1 MTSPTTAAEPSLASA
16 PDGTVGDPAGIGR
29 GGIGRTGSGAVAGA
43 MVGADEIAARVGL
56 HPPTDEQ
63 RAVIQAPLGPALVVA
78 GAGSGKTETMALRV
92 LWLLANSLV
101 EAHQV
106 LGLTFTRKAAA
117 ELAERVRRY
126 VTDLHRVG
134 LAPGYDP
141 FDPPAVVTYNAFAN
155 GLYRDHAVLIGHEG
169 TGLVLGDASAWQL
182 ARRVVLESTDAALG
196 DLDVTVDTIT
206 QYLLDLAGAVGEH
219 DADTGEIRAMAERYG
234 RALGGLP
241 HGRARYQDDFDAA
254 FRPAVTLPLL
264 TALVEEFGRRKRA
277 AGGVQ
282 YADQVSLALRILD
295 ASPATAAEVR
305 RRHRVVLLDEYQDTS
320 VVQTR
325 LLARL
330 FAGEAVMAVG
340 DPHQSIYGWRGA
352 SAANLD
358 GFEGEF
364 GGGSPVGRF
373 SLTTSWRNGTRI
385 LDAANALAAPLAAGS
400 RVAVERLQPAPTASG
415 FPVESIVAETLQQ
428 EADAV
433 ALWFR
438 DRLAEGATTAASI
451 GVPASATPPGSAR
464 PGSAS
469 APPSAALLMR
479 ARQTLPAFL
488 AAFRRHGV
496 PYHVLGVGGL
506 LHEPEVA
513 DLVSALRVIHDG
525 GAGAEL
531 VRLLAGAAWRVG
543 PADLAALQRV
553 ARYLE
558 QRDVAEQRLDE
569 PVLAALGGSLAE
581 GETASIVEAL
591 DFIARADRPALFDG
605 FSETG
610 LMRLKQAGAMFAAL
624 RARSGGDLPDFIR
637 LVVTTL
643 RLDIEVAAN
652 ETRGGSLAGLQA
664 FDEAL
669 AGYQAVAEGATLG
682 GLLGWLTLAEHRED
696 LAPRSDPPEPG
707 TVQVLTVHGA
717 KGLEWDVV
725 AVPRLVRDES
735 PAKPRSTLGWLTHG
749 ALPYQFRGDAAEL
762 PEFGWTRFEDRA
774 GLRQALGGFK
784 AEVAAR
790 LLAEE
795 RRLAYVAVTRSRHR
809 LLLTGSFWAG
819 QQDWRGPSTFLT
831 DLAEAGVLPAPP
843 AAPASAARPDD
854 AEPLWFSWPRDPLGG
869 RRSAVEAA
877 ASAVRAADPADAGAW
892 SDVVESLLAERAE
905 QLAGGSRVPV
915 PVRIAA
921 SRFHQYIG
929 DPAGVER
936 ALRRPMPLR
945 PYRATRLG
953 TRFHEWVEHRAGTTG
968 APELLD
974 AGAAERDD
982 DLDLG
987 LDPGPDLGVDVQLG
1001 LDPGVDRH
1009 TERPSKSDADDARLE
1024 TLRTAFAASEWGSL
1038 QPLEVEREIQ
1048 LPFEG
1053 HILVCKIDA
1062 VYGRDGRIEIVDW
1075 KTGAPPKDGADLRR
1089 KQLQLALYRLAY
1101 ARASGVE
1108 PQRIDAAC
1116 YYVAH
1121 DLVVR
1126 PDRLSTEAELRALW
1140 AQSLAEWE
1148 RAAD

>member
-1 MTSPTTAAEPSLASA
+1 MTSPVTTA
-16 PDGTVGDPAGIGR
+16 TRPATHAADHHI
-29 GGIGRTGSGAVAGA
+29 T
-43 MVGADEIAARVGL
+43 ADEIAARLGL
-56 HPPTDEQ
+56 HRPTDEQ

-92 LWLLANSLV
+92 LWLLANSQV
-101 EAHQV
+101 QAHQV

-126 VTDLHRVG
+126 VTELHRVG

-141 FDPPAVVTYNAFAN
+141 FDPPAVATYNAFAN

-169 TGLVLGDASAWQL
+169 SGLVLGDASAWQL
-182 ARRVVLESTDAALG
+182 ARRVVLESSDAALG
-196 DLDVTVDTIT
+196 DLDVSVDTIT
-206 QYLLDLAGAVGEH
+206 QYLLDLAGALGEH
-219 DADTGEIRAMAERYG
+219 DADPDLVRAMAERYG
-234 RALGGLP
+234 RTLQALP
-241 HGRARYQDDFDAA
+241 HGRSRYQAEFDAV
-254 FRPAVTLPLL
+254 FRPAATLPLL
-264 TALVEEFGRRKRA
+264 TGLVQEFRRRKLA
-277 AGGVQ
+277 AGAVQ

-295 ASPATAAEVR
+295 ASPQTIRLLRE
-305 RRHRVVLLDEYQDTS
+305 RHRVVLLDEYQDTS

-330 FAGEAVMAVG
+330 FAGTPVMAVG

-358 GFEGEF
+358 GFEHDF
-364 GGGSPVGRF
+364 GVGGPVGRF

-385 LDAANALAAPLAAGS
+385 LDAANALAAPLTVGS
-400 RVAVERLQPAPTASG
+400 RVAVERLLPAPSASG
-415 FPVESIVAETLQQ
+415 FPVESVIAETLQQ
-428 EADAV
+428 EADALAV
-433 ALWFR
+433 WFR
-438 DRLAEGATTAASI
+438 DRLDEGTT
-451 GVPASATPPGSAR
+451 T
-464 PGSAS
+464 
-469 APPSAALLMR
+469 PSAALLMR

-531 VRLLAGAAWRVG
+531 VRLLAGGAWRIG
-543 PADLAALQRV
+543 PADLTALHRI

-558 QRDVAEQRLDE
+558 QRDFAEQRLDD
-569 PVLAALGGSLAE
+569 PVQAAFGRSLAE
-581 GETASIVEAL
+581 GETASLVEAL
-591 DFIARADRPALFDG
+591 DFVARADRPGLFDG

-610 LMRLKQAGAMFAAL
+610 LGRLKRAGAMFAAL
-624 RARSGGDLPDFIR
+624 RAQAGGDLPDFIR
-637 LVVTTL
+637 LVGETL

-652 ETRGGSLAGLQA
+652 ETRTGGLTALQA

-669 AGYQAVAEGATLG
+669 TGYLAVAEGATLG
-682 GLLGWLTLAEHRED
+682 GFLGWLTLAEHRED
-696 LAPRSDPPEPG
+696 LAPRSEPPEPG

-725 AVPRLVRDES
+725 AVPRLVRDEA
-735 PAKPRSTLGWLTHG
+735 PAKPRSGTFGWLTHG
-749 ALPYQFRGDAAEL
+749 ALPYEFRGDAAEL
-762 PEFGWTRFEDRA
+762 PVFPWTSFADRA
-774 GLRQALGGFK
+774 ALKQALGVFK

-795 RRLAYVAVTRSRHR
+795 RRLAYVAVTRARHR

-819 QQDWRGPSTFLT
+819 QRDWRGPSPFLT

-843 AAPASAARPDD
+843 AEPSSLIRPDD
-854 AEPLWFSWPRDPLGG
+854 AEPLSFRWPRDPLGG
-869 RRSAVEAA
+869 RRPAVEAA
-877 ASAVRAADPADAGAW
+877 AAAVGAAAPADLGDWA
-892 SDVVESLLAERAE
+892 SLVEPLLAERAE
-905 QLAGGSRVPV
+905 QLAGGTRLAVPDRVP
-915 PVRIAA
+915 A
-921 SRFHQYIG
+921 SRFQQYID
-929 DPAGVER
+929 DPAGVES
-936 ALRRPMPLR
+936 ALRRPMPAR

-953 TRFHEWVEHRAGTTG
+953 TRFHEWVEHRVGTTG

-974 AGAAERDD
+974 ADAAERDD
-982 DLDLG
+982 DLDG
-987 LDPGPDLGVDVQLG
+987 TGSVAFGSAASGPDV
-1001 LDPGVDRH
+1001 
-1009 TERPSKSDADDARLE
+1009 SDAQLE
-1024 TLRTAFAASEWGSL
+1024 SLQATFAASEWGSL
-1038 QPLEVEREIQ
+1038 QPIEVEREIQ

-1053 HILVCKIDA
+1053 HIVVCKIDA
-1062 VYGRDGRIEIVDW
+1062 VYRRNGRFEIVDW
-1075 KTGAPPKDGADLRR
+1075 KTGAQPTDAADLRR

-1101 ARASGVE
+1101 ARSTGLDPE
-1108 PQRIDAAC
+1108 RIDAVF

-1121 DLVVR
+1121 DRVVR
-1126 PDRLSTEAELRALW
+1126 PDRLSSEAELRALW
-1140 AQSLAEWE
+1140 AQSVAAWE

>member
-1 MTSPTTAAEPSLASA
+1 MTSPVTAAARSSIPVA
-16 PDGTVGDPAGIGR
+16 AGE
-29 GGIGRTGSGAVAGA
+29 RTGVDPI
-43 MVGADEIAARVGL
+43 GADEIAARMGL

-92 LWLLANSLV
+92 LWLLANSMV

-106 LGLTFTRKAAA
+106 LGLTFTRKAAS
-117 ELAERVRRY
+117 ELAERVRNY
-126 VTDLHRVG
+126 VTELHRVR

-141 FDPPAVVTYNAFAN
+141 FDPPAVLTYNAFAN

-169 TGLVLGDASAWQL
+169 NGLVLGDASAWQL

-206 QYLLDLAGAVGEH
+206 QYVLDLAGAVGEH
-219 DADTGEIRAMAERYG
+219 DADTAEVRMMAERYG
-234 RALGGLP
+234 RALQTLP

-254 FRPAVTLPLL
+254 FRPAATLPLL
-264 TALVEEFGRRKRA
+264 TGLVEEFGRRKRA
-277 AGGVQ
+277 AGTVQ

-295 ASPATAAEVR
+295 TSPATVDEVR

-330 FAGEAVMAVG
+330 FAGGSVMAVG

-358 GFEGEF
+358 GFERDF
-364 GGGSPVGRF
+364 GDGRPVGRF
-373 SLTTSWRNGTRI
+373 SLSTSWRNGTSI

-400 RVAVERLQPAPTASG
+400 RVAVERLRPSPTASG
-415 FPVESIVAETLQQ
+415 FPVESVIAETLQH
-428 EADAV
+428 EADAI

-438 DRLAEGATTAASI
+438 DRLAERSPAAEVHVPAHGTTAGVSAVPATAAQRPVPAAPATT
-451 GVPASATPPGSAR
+451 T
-464 PGSAS
+464 
-469 APPSAALLMR
+469 PPSAALLMR

-488 AAFRRHGV
+488 AALRRHGV

-531 VRLLAGAAWRVG
+531 VRLLAGGGWRVG
-543 PADLAALQRV
+543 PADLAALHRV

-558 QRDVAEQRLDE
+558 QRDFAEQRLDE
-569 PVLAALGGSLAE
+569 PVLAALGSSLAD

-591 DFIARADRPALFDG
+591 DFVARTDRPALFDG
-605 FSETG
+605 FTEAG
-610 LMRLKQAGAMFAAL
+610 LARLKQAGAMFAAL

-652 ETRGGSLAGLQA
+652 ETRTGSLAGLQA

-669 AGYQAVAEGATLG
+669 TGYLAVAEGATLG
-682 GLLGWLTLAEHRED
+682 GFLGWLTLAEHRED
-696 LAPRSDPPEPG
+696 LAPRSEPPEPG

-749 ALPYQFRGDAAEL
+749 ALPYEFRGDAAEL
-762 PEFGWTRFEDRA
+762 PGFAWTRFVDRA
-774 GLRQALGGFK
+774 ELRQAVGDFK
-784 AEVAAR
+784 AEVLAR
-790 LLAEE
+790 LVAEE
-795 RRLAYVAVTRSRHR
+795 RRLAYVAVTRARHR

-819 QQDWRGPSTFLT
+819 QRDWRGPSTFLT

-843 AAPASAARPDD
+843 AQPTSATRPDD

-869 RRSAVEAA
+869 RRAAVEAA
-877 ASAVRAADPADAGAW
+877 ADAVRAADPTGAGAW
-892 SDVVESLLAERAE
+892 SGVVEPLLAERAQ
-905 QLAGGSRVPV
+905 QLAGGTRIPV
-915 PVRIAA
+915 PHRIAA
-921 SRFHQYIG
+921 SRFHRYVD
-929 DPAGVER
+929 DPVGVES

-968 APELLD
+968 APELID
-974 AGAAERDD
+974 ADAAERDD
-982 DLDLG
+982 DLDLAFDLG
-987 LDPGPDLGVDVQLG
+987 LGFPADPEGSTGPD
-1001 LDPGVDRH
+1001 
-1009 TERPSKSDADDARLE
+1009 ADEARLE
-1024 TLRTAFAASEWGSL
+1024 TLRDAFAASQWGSL
-1038 QPLEVEREIQ
+1038 QPVEVEREIQ

-1062 VYGRDGRIEIVDW
+1062 VYRRGGRVEIVDW

-1101 ARASGVE
+1101 ARATGVDPE
-1108 PQRIDAAC
+1108 RIDAAF

-1121 DLVVR
+1121 DRVVR
-1126 PDRLSTEAELRALW
+1126 PDRLSTETELRALW